1 MNLDFDDSIRMHPG
15 VRRQERD
22 KIRRL
27 FIKHVDRK
35 LALHRD
41 DPLNRL
47 SIKCKDDVGPSP
59 VIRWISKVL
68 NRHVTEI
75 VLHISSHWSWP
86 LSSEVD
92 ASETMCQEFWEFCSV
107 SSTTLKRLTLRFK
120 QMFDENP
127 KSVSF
132 DTPNLVYFEYSDAI
146 ADTYPKVDFAS
157 LGEASL
163 DLRMTHEQ
171 ICKAK
176 FSEDDLFKE
185 EEGTMV
191 GNATV
196 LLMGICN
203 VKKLYLSD
211 NTLEVLAFCCK
222 PMPVYDNLVH
232 LTVKTDRDVEWESL
246 TALLKNCQNLE
257 TLVFEGLLHREGM
270 GSGECLC
277 KPCDDEEVPTCL
289 SSSPVKTLEI
299 MKFGDICEDED
310 MDKMMEQVEYFL
322 ETMPNLEQLIIHY
335 ETSIDEDVVEVL
347 SQFQMVSRE
356 CLSKC
361 KIQVISDNLNLSST

>member
-1 MNLDFDDSIRMHPG
+1 MCYSYLKLIFFAQGVSGDSYTKKTKMNLDFDDSIRMHPG

-35 LALHRD
+35 LALHRE

-68 NRHVTEI
+68 NRHVTEL

-92 ASETMCQEFWEFCSV
+92 SSETMCQEFWEFCSV
-107 SSTTLKRLTLRFK
+107 SSTTLKRLTFRFK

-157 LGEASL
+157 LVEASL

-191 GNATV
+191 GNATA

-211 NTLEVLAFCCK
+211 NTLEVSSVSKNLLWFQVSDVLLKMVVFCFFFLGSGSCFLLQTNAGLRQ
-222 PMPVYDNLVH
+222 PGSSNCQDRPRCRMGI
-232 LTVKTDRDVEWESL
+232 TDR
-246 TALLKNCQNLE
+246 A
-257 TLVFEGLLHREGM
+257 
-270 GSGECLC
+270 
-277 KPCDDEEVPTCL
+277 
-289 SSSPVKTLEI
+289 
-299 MKFGDICEDED
+299 
-310 MDKMMEQVEYFL
+310 
-322 ETMPNLEQLIIHY
+322 
-335 ETSIDEDVVEVL
+335 
-347 SQFQMVSRE
+347 SQE
-356 CLSKC
+356 LSK
-361 KIQVISDNLNLSST
+361 S